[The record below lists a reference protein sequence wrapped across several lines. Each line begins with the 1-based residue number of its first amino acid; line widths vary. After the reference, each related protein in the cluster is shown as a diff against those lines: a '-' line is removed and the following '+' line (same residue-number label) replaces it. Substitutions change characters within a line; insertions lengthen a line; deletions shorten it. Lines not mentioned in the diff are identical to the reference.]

1 MRRKACGFD
10 SHPGHQQRKNCRL
23 TRGRFFLTLLS
34 APQKEEAM
42 NRAFSIKNFCP
53 GLSAEESRKEFE
65 AMQKIRI
72 CDSSFNEIRIDTALE
87 KICNAI
93 SKLHAAGFDDF
104 SEKGPCVTLA
114 HLAQNIRDIPK
125 NRDLRD
131 TWQNYESK
139 GEVRGQKYPYDF
151 QTDLYKETNERLNT
165 FGQMIQGR

>member
-1 MRRKACGFD
+1 
-10 SHPGHQQRKNCRL
+10 
-23 TRGRFFLTLLS
+23 
-34 APQKEEAM
+34 M